1 VVGEIT
7 GVESVVVVGGT
18 RGLGVVEG
26 CLFLEN
32 LHVVLDNIA
41 GSTTSEGLKPLP

>member
-1 VVGEIT
+1 MVGEIT

-18 RGLGVVEG
+18 RGLGVVVG

-32 LHVVLDNIA
+32 LHVILDNDT
-41 GSTTSEGLKPLP
+41 GSKTSEGLKP